1 MDELHKNPYSPD
13 DPRITELC
21 KKSELV
27 KKDMQK
33 LRDDFKRKHDMLL
46 EVQENHLKSYEMAI
60 KNLKDKCTHKYADG
74 KPASSLTH
82 KDRIEWLPD
91 NTMRRISFCELCGSK
106 FDNGVIHIEEN
117 AQNALRGKMD
127 QLLISDSDFENYIDN
142 DDEEFIENIKFD
154 PNWTPNAGIQLI
166 NVVGDR
172 IRNNA
177 NIQFIDIDNMSQA
190 EMQDLRNV
198 FGTDIEFEEEE

>member
-13 DPRITELC
+13 DPRIMELY

-60 KNLKDKCTHKYADG
+60 KNLKDKCTHKYANG

-82 KDRIEWLPD
+82 KDMIEWLPD

-106 FDNGVIHIEEN
+106 FDNGVIHIE
-117 AQNALRGKMD
+117 QNALREKMD
-127 QLLISDSDFENYIDN
+127 RLLISDFENYIDN
-142 DDEEFIENIKFD
+142 DDEEFIENIEFD

-166 NVVGDR
+166 NVV
-172 IRNNA
+172 
-177 NIQFIDIDNMSQA
+177 
-190 EMQDLRNV
+190 E
-198 FGTDIEFEEEE
+198 IE